1 MRKLLVTGLI
11 LSLVL
16 VLGAC
21 SEPSANAS
29 VESSGA
35 ETAAGV
41 PEAPE
46 RTAEIYGKVEKIIG
60 NEVTVSVAEPLVP
73 TEELTEAEKAE
84 KQAAMQSLSIEER
97 QKLKAEQ
104 TKYTGEKKT
113 IIIPVGTPIT
123 AGGSGAG
130 VNSGDQTQEVPVLTE
145 VPLTE
150 IHEGT
155 MLRIWLAEGGDGTEL
170 IAEYTRVLQF
180 LQ

>member
-1 MRKLLVTGLI
+1 MRKVIVTGLI
-11 LSLVL
+11 LSVVL

-21 SEPSANAS
+21 SEPSANSS
-29 VESSGA
+29 VEGSTA
-35 ETAAGV
+35 ETAVGV

-97 QKLKAEQ
+97 QKLKDEQ
-104 TKYTGEKKT
+104 IKYTGEKKT

-123 AGGSGAG
+123 AGGSGSG
-130 VNSGDQTQEVPVLTE
+130 VNSGGETQAVPVLTE
-145 VPLTE
+145 VALTE
-150 IHEGT
+150 IHEES
-155 MLRIWLAEGGDGTEL
+155 MIKIWLAEGGDGTEL
-170 IAEYTRVLQF
+170 IAEYTRLLQF

>member
-35 ETAAGV
+35 ETAVSV

-123 AGGSGAG
+123 AGGASGG
-130 VNSGDQTQEVPVLTE
+130 GETQAAVALTE
-145 VPLTE
+145 VALTE